1 MGRSG
6 GIGRKIDVVMHGHRM
21 RILALAPI
29 GLYAVAA
36 GVGVVGLLT
45 GVSSLPLVSGILVA
59 AGIFFVVSLT
69 AAYFTVRGVTGPAS
83 SGFIGQLFAMG
94 FWHGSRAFR
103 VTFLLLGAIAA
114 LTFSAGAVVLPRGT
128 TVEKVGDASYSVNSG
143 HRQVLSSA
151 EALYLQ
157 SAQNI
162 LVPIGLALV
171 LSVFSAGLL
180 RGVAVARRE
189 RTAGL
194 TRDMWQ

>member
-1 MGRSG
+1 MG
-6 GIGRKIDVVMHGHRM
+6 VANHGDGHAM
-21 RILALAPI
+21 RILARGPI

-36 GVGVVGLLT
+36 SVGVVGLLT
-45 GVSSLPLVSGILVA
+45 GVSSLPLVSGILVVA
-59 AGIFFVVSLT
+59 VIFFVLSLT
-69 AAYFTVRGVTGPAS
+69 AAYFTVKGVTGPPAS

-94 FWHGSRAFR
+94 FWRGSRAFR
-103 VTFLLLGAIAA
+103 VTFVLLGTIAA

-157 SAQNI
+157 SAQHI

-189 RTAGL
+189 RAGGL